1 MGIFKFLKKE
11 KQNIENTSEELGQM
25 NQSALERNDE
35 EISTKIDE
43 VDKKSLNLDSKE
55 DRKDFIN
62 DHCERIMVASRQIDE
77 TKVEYQA
84 VTSYLTDMQ
93 KIDMI
98 PKDERQ
104 NIDDAARRIITLTRD
119 RAKYQNS
126 NNKITDKQYRNIE
139 KYEDEMPDEL
149 KKMKENEDYQRMIK
163 NDMRH
168 LEGEKGVLKFQ
179 KEEIIK
185 KQQYLKGLAVVTCVL
200 VILLFVLFVAI
211 EKAFQ
216 TNIQLPFILTIL
228 MGTVSAVYIYIE
240 ARKNAYNMKVV
251 GLKQNKAIDLL
262 NSVKIKYIN
271 NTSVL
276 DYSYNKYMVNNYQ
289 ELSYLWEQYI
299 KAKDAAKRYEKNT
312 ELLNFYNETLIK
324 ELKKYQVE
332 DADIW
337 IYQAIAII
345 DQKEMVEVRHRLNVR
360 RQKLRERIDYNN
372 QVKERSLREIKD
384 LLKKKPNIK
393 QEVVNILG
401 TYQIDIEY

>member
-372 QVKERSLREIKD
+372 QVKERSLKEIKD

>member
-168 LEGEKGVLKFQ
+168 LEGEKGALKFQ